1 MRNKIVLAYKT
12 PEKTPGLSHV
22 GLGVCALNICKV
34 LAEAGLNPEVWPVF
48 DGFVLRDK
56 LRADTTVR
64 DVILFAPW
72 MDTPFLHGLV
82 REQREVTFAMVCH
95 SNIAFLQADRWAMKI
110 IREEIAL
117 EQLVPN
123 FHVAGNSIKFCNF
136 IREAYGAECAY
147 LPNLYSLEGVKQTR
161 SGYRNGVLRLGI
173 FGATRQLKNIM
184 TAAGAALLI
193 SERLGVETE
202 IFVSTGREEGG
213 YGVMDS
219 VRQMLMG
226 KRRATL
232 IESTWQPWQE
242 FRETCRY
249 MHLMLQPSFTE
260 TFNIVT
266 ADGIAVGVPSVVSES
281 IDWVPPRWTAHAD
294 DPGHIAEIGIR
305 LLKDPG
311 AASQG
316 LQYLRKYNRAGLQA
330 WFEYLAL

>member
-12 PEKTPGLSHV
+12 PERTPGLSHV
-22 GLGVCALNICKV
+22 GLGVCALNLCKV
-34 LAEAGLNPEVWPVF
+34 LAEAGLNLEIWPVF
-48 DGFVLRDK
+48 DGFALQER
-56 LRADTTVR
+56 LRAEPTVK

-72 MDTPFLHGLV
+72 IDTPFLHSLV
-82 REQREVTFAMVCH
+82 SEQREVTFAMVCH

-117 EQLVPN
+117 EQQVPN
-123 FHVAGNSIKFCNF
+123 FHIAGNSKKFCAF
-136 IREAYGAECAY
+136 IREAYGAQCAY
-147 LPNLYSLEGVKQTR
+147 LPNLYSLAGVRQTR
-161 SGYRNGVLRLGI
+161 TNYQNGVLRLGI

-184 TAAGAALLI
+184 TAAAAALLI
-193 SERLGVETE
+193 SERLAVETE
-202 IFVSTGREEGG
+202 IYVSSGREEGG

-219 VRQMLMG
+219 VKQMLTG

-232 IESTWQPWQE
+232 IESSWQPWQE

-266 ADGIAVGVPSVVSES
+266 ADGIAVGVPSVVSET
-281 IDWVPPRWTAHAD
+281 IDWVPAKWTAHAD

-305 LLKDPG
+305 LLRDQG
-311 AASQG
+311 AAEQG
-316 LQYLRKYNRAGLQA
+316 LEYLRKYNRAGLRA
-330 WFEYLAL
+330 WFEYLSL